1 MPTIKQPHVV
11 YPPFFV
17 RFYFINVYVQS
28 HHLFKETA
36 PHSQR
41 SVLHLSIYLSVL
53 FRKLRVIGGHV
64 FVVPASI
71 WRLVGK
77 SESEVAQSCL
87 TLCSPMDPTRLL
99 CPWDF
104 PSKCTGVGC
113 HFLLQGIFLSQGS
126 NPGLPHCKQTL
137 YPLSQQGSHKR
148 MNELRMK

>member
-1 MPTIKQPHVV
+1 MPIIKQPHVV

-17 RFYFINVYVQS
+17 RFYFINVYLQS

-99 CPWDF
+99 LSMGFSKQVHWSGLPF
-104 PSKCTGVGC
+104 PSPGDLPVPGIKPRSPT
-113 HFLLQGIFLSQGS
+113 LQADT
-126 NPGLPHCKQTL
+126 LPSEPAGKPQ
-137 YPLSQQGSHKR
+137 K
-148 MNELRMK
+148 NE